1 MASIKLKGVDLGTS
15 TEGCFQFI
23 PKDKNMDYYTE
34 ENKDVYFAIIDSG
47 QESKDGETLYTVDK
61 MHKIEGSSG
70 IHRESIKDYK
80 DVEEYLRVNHPTEK
94 KVYVMKCVKVV
105 QLEVKDV

>member
-34 ENKDVYFAIIDSG
+34 ENKDVYFAIIDR
-47 QESKDGETLYTVDK
+47 
-61 MHKIEGSSG
+61 GS
-70 IHRESIKDYK
+70 
-80 DVEEYLRVNHPTEK
+80 
-94 KVYVMKCVKVV
+94 
-105 QLEVKDV
+105 